1 MATLEFRSPV
11 RKLVAFFK
19 SSRDKWKV
27 KCRQVKYEF
36 KLFKRRFGN
45 LQKNRNLWQQRYQ
58 EAETGREQL
67 QAQREHL
74 QAQIQKLQTQVETLS
89 KKGGTTS

>member
-1 MATLEFRSPV
+1 MVDTEFRSPL

-19 SSRDKWKV
+19 SSRDKWKE
-27 KCRQVKYEF
+27 KCRQVKYKR
-36 KLFKRRFGN
+36 KLIKRRFDN

-67 QAQREHL
+67 QAQREYL
-74 QAQIQKLQTQVETLS
+74 QTQNQKLQA
-89 KKGGTTS
+89 